1 MAHGTF
7 DLANALHATSGTFD
21 FPSPVDPRGLATF
34 GLTGL
39 AVLLWSKL
47 LTSDHDFRPGLAYIG
62 YVNGGLMLV
71 LFIGRLVIL
80 DATNPVILAAAVL
93 DGFAVSP
100 FWFVRLGSGLLR
112 VSRA

>member
-7 DLANALHATSGTFD
+7 DLANALHAPSGTFD
-21 FPSPVDPRGLATF
+21 FPSPVDLRGLATL

-39 AVLLWSKL
+39 AVLLWSHL
-47 LTSDHDFRPGLAYIG
+47 LTSDRDFRPGLGYIG

-71 LFIGRLVIL
+71 LFIGRLVVL

-93 DGFAVSP
+93 DGLVVSP
-100 FWFVRLGSGLLR
+100 FWFVRLGSGLMR
-112 VSRA
+112 VSRT